1 MRFDSFIIFM
11 SYSEIVYIHNT
22 AITRFGG
29 RHGIHD
35 KNLLESAIN
44 HPEMMIEFGNDEDYK
59 IHNLA
64 AGYFF
69 HIIKNHPFIDGNK
82 RTGLLTALEFMYR
95 NGFELKTNFQDL
107 YQLALETA
115 SSQISEKEVAI
126 FFKKV
131 MKKIK

>member
-11 SYSEIVYIHNT
+11 SYSEIVHIHNT
-22 AITRFGG
+22 AIIRFGG
-29 RHGIHD
+29 RRGIHD
-35 KNLLESAIN
+35 KGLLESAIN